1 MCTKTLEFTNHL
13 KELKQAFMKDDYH
26 DQYLDKE
33 FKQLSTTE
41 SNILLTPKLNNA
53 STKQSFSCINV

>member
-1 MCTKTLEFTNHL
+1 MCTETLEFTNHL
-13 KELKQAFMKDDYH
+13 KELKQAFMEDYH

-41 SNILLTPKLNNA
+41 SNILLTPKPNNA